1 MMRRRNMGDGCLIIS
16 PLSSVRPSFQS
27 SCGFPATLFETSFRP
42 CSQSKR
48 GNWMIH
54 STPIFM
60 ASVFPSS
67 CWWKPLSTSRYW
79 RGLPS
84 RSKRFSNDPSIL
96 DPYSTTKHRSCATE
110 AGTAVERLFQKR
122 ERRQFWGDIHI
133 QSGITH
139 VALAQNNTM
148 FFIDPTSEFIY
159 TIFID
164 ASLQA
169 GEAFDYM

>member
-1 MMRRRNMGDGCLIIS
+1 MMRRRNMGDGCLTIS

-60 ASVFPSS
+60 ASVFPFS

-110 AGTAVERLFQKR
+110 AGTAVELLFQKR
-122 ERRQFWGDIHI
+122 ERRQFWGCWRHMCDARKANFRSVRAVSE
-133 QSGITH
+133 SGFVPLFLGRTNDFVPRIRT
-139 VALAQNNTM
+139 QDT
-148 FFIDPTSEFIY
+148 
-159 TIFID
+159 
-164 ASLQA
+164 
-169 GEAFDYM
+169 